1 MPDSFMYNG
10 SVLISASAKHE
21 ASFHS
26 ITLLHLPIHFYYTGQ
41 LVGKQAFL
49 LFFISITTYTS
60 I

>member
-26 ITLLHLPIHFYYTGQ
+26 ITLLHLPIHFYYIGQ
-41 LVGKQAFL
+41 LVRKQAFI
-49 LFFISITTYTS
+49 LFFHTDNG
-60 I
+60 